1 MSIIQSL
8 REKGAWIMTAFIAF
22 ALLVFVVE
30 EGLRSKGVFG
40 GSPTTLGEVNGE
52 KIDRVEFEE
61 KMKEMEERYAQQGL
75 PMDENTRVG
84 QREALWTN
92 YVEEAIL
99 NNVYD
104 KIGLE
109 VTDAELGD
117 YLYGPNPPSDFKQR
131 FTDPQTQQF
140 DPIQAYNYIQ
150 TVKRKPNTPEFKAF
164 FEQYF
169 PALVKFKKREK
180 LEAIVNQ
187 SLYVPKWL
195 IEKTTAENAQ
205 RANFAFVSVPYSTI
219 PDSTV
224 AVTDQDVQEYINS
237 HKELFKQERAM
248 GFDYVSFSA
257 APTSK
262 DSNDIFDGLQK
273 LKDTFARTTDD
284 AMFLQNEGSTSPFY
298 NSFIPR
304 KEIKIANIDTIIRT
318 PVGGTF
324 GPYLDGS
331 NYTVAKMVAVKTIP
345 DLVKARHILIKTH
358 DQNPRTGQM
367 VPVREDGE
375 AKRLADSVA
384 DAIKGG
390 ANFDTLCLKYSDDG
404 TRTTGGVYDSVKPA
418 QMVQAFNDFLFAN
431 APGAKGVVKTE
442 FGYHYI
448 EVLAHKG
455 GTSTGYKIAYL
466 SKPIVPSVE
475 TENEARSK
483 AALFTSE
490 NRTVEKFNEAAKK
503 QNLPIQNAAEIK
515 PLAPFI
521 PGLNG
526 SVTDVVRWLYNE
538 GKVGTVSENPFFIGN
553 TFIVPVVTHSYEEGI
568 KDVNTARP
576 NSEYRIRQ
584 QKKTAIIAQKV
595 GNVSTLEEVSKATNQ
610 PVLRADSTAFNNPT
624 IPGGN
629 EPKVVGAAFNKAY
642 ASKISPAI
650 TGELGVFFIK
660 TDNVF
665 AVANADG
672 DVKTQQAM
680 LQQQMRMFAQGRRN
694 FLDAYKKR
702 TTIKDY
708 RYKFY

>member
-224 AVTDQDVQEYINS
+224 VVTDQDVQEYINS

-526 SVTDVVRWLYNE
+526 SVTDLVRWLYNE